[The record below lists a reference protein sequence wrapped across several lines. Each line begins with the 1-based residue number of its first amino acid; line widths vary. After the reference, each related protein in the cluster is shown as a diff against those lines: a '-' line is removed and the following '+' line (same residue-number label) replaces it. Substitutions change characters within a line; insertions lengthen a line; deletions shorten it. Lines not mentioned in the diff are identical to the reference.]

1 MGQTNTAALMVAGYT
16 TANSVESWNGS
27 SWTEIAEINSPQT
40 NAMGRSGTSTEGLIF
55 GGYNPNGYLAL
66 TESWNGT
73 SWTEVAD
80 LSTARYGLGGQGATS
95 KSGLAFAGNTPASD
109 PAGVTSTE
117 EWTIPEALKTLTSTN
132 A

>member
-1 MGQTNTAALMVAGYT
+1 MQWEDQEHQLKDLYLVAT
-16 TANSVESWNGS
+16 T
-27 SWTEIAEINSPQT
+27 
-40 NAMGRSGTSTEGLIF
+40 
-55 GGYNPNGYLAL
+55 PNGYLAL